1 MRLRVW
7 GMAPGLV
14 SALAVS
20 HWAHWGPSL
29 APCAARL
36 HPAPLEEELV
46 RPLPGW
52 QPGLL
57 PRRDAAGHGR
67 PDPHQVQLPGR
78 ADRPRVQR

>member
-1 MRLRVW
+1 ML
-7 GMAPGLV
+7 MPGTGVLWDAAAHRSWRDPSLGDEIGSV

-20 HWAHWGPSL
+20 HRARWGPSP
-29 APCAARL
+29 APCPTRL

-57 PRRDAAGHGR
+57 PR
-67 PDPHQVQLPGR
+67 
-78 ADRPRVQR
+78 